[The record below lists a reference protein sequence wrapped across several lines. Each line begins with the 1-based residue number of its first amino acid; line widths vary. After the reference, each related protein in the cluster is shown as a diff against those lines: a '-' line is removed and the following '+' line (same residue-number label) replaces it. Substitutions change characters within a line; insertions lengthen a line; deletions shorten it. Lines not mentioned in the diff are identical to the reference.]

1 MIKKYCIVLVLLL
14 LLMVTMPFTAFA
26 MEGITVRI
34 PFSVEK
40 APGTIVIK
48 AIDDAPIPVMTE
60 FTNVTEGEFE
70 IDFTEPGDY
79 YYSIRQLVGTAQSIT
94 YDETVYTALVS
105 VFADENG
112 ELYAVLTVSA
122 AGHSHK
128 PERIVFTNT
137 VEAPDPGIDPT
148 PDRPQVT
155 LPADPSAPPD
165 EIIDGPVIDDESL
178 DPGGSPIYGD
188 EGVLTD
194 DDPDVAQVSAPDELP
209 DASSDPSEGT
219 ALVMEDEET
228 PSPIPELPQTGQI
241 WWPVPI
247 MLGIGILLIGTGI
260 MLLRKEPKEQ
270 E

>member
-14 LLMVTMPFTAFA
+14 LLIMAMPFTAFA

-48 AIDDAPIPVMTE
+48 AIDDAPVPVVTE

-70 IDFTEPGDY
+70 INFTEPGDY
-79 YYSIRQLVGTAQSIT
+79 YYSIRQRGGTAQSIT

-128 PERIVFTNT
+128 PERIVFANT
-137 VEAPDPGIDPT
+137 VEAPEPGIDPT

-155 LPADPSAPPD
+155 LPDDPSAPVD
-165 EIIDGPVIDDESL
+165 EIIDEPVIDEAL

-188 EGVLTD
+188 KDVLTD

-219 ALVMEDEET
+219 ALAIEDEEI
-228 PSPIPELPQTGQI
+228 PSPIPELPQTGQV
-241 WWPVPI
+241 WWPVFV
-247 MLGIGILLIGTGI
+247 MLGIGIPMIVIGI
-260 MLLRKEPKEQ
+260 MLSRKERE
-270 E
+270 